1 MKFYNF
7 LLLTNLKKSKKWL
20 MRDKERIENG
30 EIRVIKW
37 ERIWNN
43 DREDKKER
51 DREKAMNDTYC
62 NFELSR

>member
-1 MKFYNF
+1 
-7 LLLTNLKKSKKWL
+7 

-51 DREKAMNDTYC
+51 GREKAMNDTYC
-62 NFELSR
+62 NFELSRWKEQNCYNCKVVESWRP